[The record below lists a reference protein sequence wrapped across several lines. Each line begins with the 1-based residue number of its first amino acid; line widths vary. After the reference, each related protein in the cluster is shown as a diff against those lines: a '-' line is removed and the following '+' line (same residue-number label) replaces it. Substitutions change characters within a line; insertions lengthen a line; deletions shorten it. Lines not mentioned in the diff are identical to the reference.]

1 MHYLDDAIYFEGQ
14 LKSLPRYWMCK
25 VNVKTCTVVMTNL
38 KFQRVKKYHVI
49 SVTVRRWRAGDMWMI
64 ELHNFSLARIQLAKC
79 YF

>member
-1 MHYLDDAIYFEGQ
+1 M
-14 LKSLPRYWMCK
+14 
-25 VNVKTCTVVMTNL
+25 NVKTCTVVMTNL
-38 KFQRVKKYHVI
+38 KFQRVKKYHIVI